1 MSTRGTPDRSIQAW
15 IRDHRGANA
24 GSILREPVDMET
36 EVPSRKSSSGCG
48 TEWKPILQ
56 SAGACRASRW
66 NSTGPRHVSGVAPFS
81 LCPRRR
87 LHPRPRFR
95 LSPPISTHQDPL
107 PKKCLAMRSGCSCS
121 KTTIEPMNPA
131 SIKISSFPHP
141 SLPPDPLTPRRQ
153 SEFWP
158 STVRRAQKQFHS
170 KRFLV
175 IFFLLHRLASHFS
188 VSTPSFPAVFL
199 TMFLTPSGMQA

>member
-131 SIKISSFPHP
+131 SIKIQPRKSSVWRCTGSRIHPPSSKFHPFRTPRSPQTP
-141 SLPPDPLTPRRQ
+141 SLPDASPSSGRPRCGGRK
-153 SEFWP
+153 SNF
-158 STVRRAQKQFHS
+158 
-170 KRFLV
+170 
-175 IFFLLHRLASHFS
+175 IASGFS
-188 VSTPSFPAVFL
+188 
-199 TMFLTPSGMQA
+199 